1 MTLLWA
7 LTLSLKNTALEDR
20 TTTSSDTVHVCLCLA
35 INANLPSQVL
45 LVMDKITQETF
56 ILKVSGMCVCVCVCN
71 VRARVRGYTP
81 YPRRPDCKCEV
92 CQKPLCVTGVI
103 DSNGPVPVSSSA
115 LRCETCA
122 RCQRTARAQ
131 MTTHTCTQP
140 HTYLHTLV
148 ANVNFTCS
156 ADRYVWLC

>member
-1 MTLLWA
+1 
-7 LTLSLKNTALEDR
+7 
-20 TTTSSDTVHVCLCLA
+20 
-35 INANLPSQVL
+35 
-45 LVMDKITQETF
+45 MDKITQETF
-56 ILKVSGMCVCVCVCN
+56 ILKVSGMCVCVRVC
-71 VRARVRGYTP
+71 TP

-122 RCQRTARAQ
+122 RCQRTAQAQ
-131 MTTHTCTQP
+131 MTTHMYT
-140 HTYLHTLV
+140 HNHTLV

-156 ADRYVWLC
+156 ADRFVWLC